1 VKLLILAV
9 GKLRDPWVAAG
20 CAEYT
25 QRLRPRLPV
34 ETVELKREADMLAR
48 IPPRYACWVLDERG
62 ELLTSRE
69 LSSRLQRV
77 QHGGRQQ
84 PGLALCIGGPDGF
97 PDEVRRRA
105 DLLVSLSRLT
115 LPHRLARLILLEQ
128 LYRAASILG
137 GEPYHRD

>member
-1 VKLLILAV
+1 MKLLLLAV
-9 GKLRDPWVAAG
+9 GKLRDPWVQAG
-20 CAEYT
+20 CAEYA

-34 ETVELKREADMLAR
+34 EIVELKRESDMLSR

-69 LSSRLQRV
+69 LAGRLERV
-77 QHGGRQQ
+77 KHGDRSWQ
-84 PGLALCIGGPDGF
+84 GLALCIGGPDGF
-97 PDEVRRRA
+97 PDEVRKRA
-105 DLLVSLSRLT
+105 DLIVSLSRMT